1 VCFKLVEYFL
11 VDFDFHVDLGEE
23 VQLQLDELHHFGERR
38 VDSGFYSASQN
49 FLSLVV
55 LNLVDLVLY
64 RVVFVYHIFELVYHV
79 VYLQVVDVVIT
90 AF

>member
-1 VCFKLVEYFL
+1 VCFKLVEYFF

-38 VDSGFYSASQN
+38 VDGGFYSASQN

-55 LNLVDLVLY
+55 LNLVDLVLN